1 MIILIICQGPIDFKK
16 SVYNLWIF
24 FVCRFKL
31 FAIKVNL
38 PLSFI
43 ESNLDELTCKG
54 SNYNA
59 HSKRLGLEMLFYLI
73 SENIKA
79 NCKLV
84 HHLFDFFFGF
94 DKNKKLLVFIVEC
107 KYFVLN
113 FDWNFVDF
121 NIGHA

>member
-1 MIILIICQGPIDFKK
+1 
-16 SVYNLWIF
+16 
-24 FVCRFKL
+24 
-31 FAIKVNL
+31 
-38 PLSFI
+38 
-43 ESNLDELTCKG
+43 
-54 SNYNA
+54 
-59 HSKRLGLEMLFYLI
+59 MLFYLI

-113 FDWNFVDF
+113 FD
-121 NIGHA
+121 